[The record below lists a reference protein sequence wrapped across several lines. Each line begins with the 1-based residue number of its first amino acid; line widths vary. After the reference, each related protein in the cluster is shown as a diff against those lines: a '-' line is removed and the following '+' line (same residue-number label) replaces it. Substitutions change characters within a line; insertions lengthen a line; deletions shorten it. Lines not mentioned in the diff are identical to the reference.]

1 MLFELSN
8 RRALSEFIL
17 VAILKVIERKERI
30 EDMIFGSF
38 HQGKALQYVFLLFS
52 IYFLNSASHK
62 QADKNIIYS
71 KILKKAC
78 KTLFILSPN
87 KMM

>member
-17 VAILKVIERKERI
+17 VAILKFIERKKSI

-38 HQGKALQYVFLLFS
+38 HQGKALQYAFNCLAFTS
-52 IYFLNSASHK
+52 
-62 QADKNIIYS
+62 
-71 KILKKAC
+71 
-78 KTLFILSPN
+78 
-87 KMM
+87 

>member
-17 VAILKVIERKERI
+17 VAILKFIERKERI

-38 HQGKALQYVFLLFS
+38 HQGKAVS
-52 IYFLNSASHK
+52 NRKKAT
-62 QADKNIIYS
+62 KNI
-71 KILKKAC
+71 KKALL
-78 KTLFILSPN
+78 KEGFNNTN
-87 KMM
+87 KKLRCRF

>member
-17 VAILKVIERKERI
+17 VAILKFLERKKRI

-38 HQGKALQYVFLLFS
+38 HQGKALQYVFYLFS
-52 IYFLNSASHK
+52 IYIINSADYK
-62 QADKNIIYS
+62 QADKYINFNG
-71 KILKKAC
+71 LK
-78 KTLFILSPN
+78 LFQQIHQLIHIRT
-87 KMM
+87 

>member
-17 VAILKVIERKERI
+17 VAILILLNVKKVLKIISSIENGYTRII

-38 HQGKALQYVFLLFS
+38 HQGKALQY
-52 IYFLNSASHK
+52 AS
-62 QADKNIIYS
+62 
-71 KILKKAC
+71 
-78 KTLFILSPN
+78 
-87 KMM
+87 

>member
-17 VAILKVIERKERI
+17 VAILKFIERKESIENHEFHRNVYTRII

-38 HQGKALQYVFLLFS
+38 HQGKALQYVF
-52 IYFLNSASHK
+52 
-62 QADKNIIYS
+62 
-71 KILKKAC
+71 
-78 KTLFILSPN
+78 
-87 KMM
+87 

>member
-17 VAILKVIERKERI
+17 VAILKFIERKERI

-38 HQGKALQYVFLLFS
+38 HQGKALQYAFNCLAFYLKFS
-52 IYFLNSASHK
+52 ILQTSG
-62 QADKNIIYS
+62 
-71 KILKKAC
+71 
-78 KTLFILSPN
+78 
-87 KMM
+87 